1 MQKPGQLKKEIKKIS
16 EMDDFK
22 IRMGTAQPYERAEKA
37 AKVLT
42 KPEMVWVKAPAEK
55 RNGWDERCSELVA
68 FLLTRSVRLCYS
80 LRERVL
86 HLWTITEES
95 VQ

>member
-1 MQKPGQLKKEIKKIS
+1 MQKTGQLKKEIKKIS
-16 EMDDFK
+16 EMNDFK

-42 KPEMVWVKAPAEK
+42 KPEMVWVKAPADK

-80 LRERVL
+80 LGERVL